1 MVHQSPLSFDH
12 SFPFLSAFEEEHKLD
27 LNLFRLGVLA
37 CYLDPLHLGSF
48 LQDPAVSLTLWQQLA
63 QCMTKGFIS
72 DNGRVRI
79 VFSDSAFV
87 ILSALPHFTQ
97 CLIQCVG
104 MCPLDSCPLG

>member
-1 MVHQSPLSFDH
+1 M
-12 SFPFLSAFEEEHKLD
+12 LD
-27 LNLFRLGVLA
+27 PNLFRLGVLA

-79 VFSDSAFV
+79 AFSDLAFV

-97 CLIQCVG
+97 CLMKCVG
-104 MCPLDSCPLG
+104 MCPRDSCPLG